1 MYNFFVRVVKSFLLI
16 IPALLILA
24 IAVPTCNSLAQTPD
38 SIYIEETGH
47 WIKGLF
53 LDTYQSVNDSLLI
66 FGYPLSDEIVDAG
79 NGKVIQY
86 FQKGRMDMVEDIDGA
101 KIEIA
106 NLGEMLY
113 QPGAPLANISTSSPT
128 CRVFPATGKSV
139 CYAFRQFYD
148 MNNGDFLFGNPISD
162 LEKQDNRY
170 VQYFEK
176 ARMEW
181 RPEMEA
187 GQRVGLTD
195 LGKIYIDTFGIEIP
209 IPDKDNGIVDHLI
222 IPHALAFTSKALI
235 SANEEQ
241 TVYVIAQ
248 DQELHP
254 LQGAMVIVI
263 ITWPDGNYDILRPA
277 NSTDENGIS
286 QLDFRV
292 GDFDPKEVVQV
303 EARVTYQDAEFNTFT
318 WFRIWW

>member
-1 MYNFFVRVVKSFLLI
+1 MYNFSVRVVKSFLLI
-16 IPALLILA
+16 VPALLILA
-24 IAVPTCNSLAQTPD
+24 IAVPTCTSLAQTPD

-66 FGYPLSDEIVDAG
+66 FGYPLSDEIVDTN

-86 FQKGRMDMVEDIDGA
+86 FQKARMELVEGA
-101 KIEIA
+101 NGAEIQIA

-113 QPGAPLANISTSSPT
+113 QPGAPLVNISTSSPT
-128 CRVFPATGKSV
+128 CRMFPATGKSV

-148 MNNGDFLFGNPISD
+148 MNDGERLFGNPISD

-181 RPEMEA
+181 RPEMDA

-195 LGKIYIDTFGIEIP
+195 LGKIFIDTFGIVLPEP
-209 IPDKDNGIVDHLI
+209 YPNGAPVHLI
-222 IPHALAFTSKALI
+222 VPHALAFTSKALI
-235 SANEEQ
+235 SANENQ
-241 TVYVIAQ
+241 TVYIVAQ
-248 DQELHP
+248 DQDLHP
-254 LQGAMVIVI
+254 LQGAMVMVI
-263 ITWPDGNYDILRPA
+263 ITWPDGTQDLLRPA
-277 NSTDENGIS
+277 NLTDQNGIC
-286 QLDFRV
+286 QLDFTV
-292 GDFDPKEVVQV
+292 GDFDPKEIVQV
-303 EARVTYQDAEFNTFT
+303 EARVTYQDTEFNTFT